1 MRVQSTLAILLC
13 GLAAA
18 PGFGQTPEITAGTD
32 GGFLSRLT
40 QNYRP
45 RPVRKTDF
53 TDSGRIESLMR
64 AGSIYLSLRDAI
76 ALALENNLDI
86 ENARYNP
93 LLSDAN
99 VLRASAGTLLR
110 NV

>member
-1 MRVQSTLAILLC
+1 MKRVQSFTAILLC
-13 GLAAA
+13 GVAAA
-18 PGFGQTPEITAGTD
+18 PGFGQTPEITASPDTGS
-32 GGFLSRLT
+32 FSRLT

-53 TDSGRIESLMR
+53 GDSGRMESLLR

-99 VLRASAGTLLR
+99 LLRANAG
-110 NV
+110 